1 MQAAPLSP
9 LAQLLWYK
17 LIQIENRERWPEYV
31 TVPNQDLTTL
41 INVSQ
46 RNTAAKARTEL
57 VDTGYLIYTPG
68 RKGAPGRYTLR
79 LLNSRY
85 RFTDKSYND
94 LDEYFGMTPEV
105 KEQIIRLTGE
115 LFAENLP
122 DHIPTGNDLKNVYE
136 AICNQNQDDEGN
148 WSIEIDGRKKSDLLY
163 AFQCAANA
171 NAVNWNYIFGVL
183 KNINLGG
190 ETIEHP

>member
-31 TVPNQDLTTL
+31 TVSNQDLTTL

-46 RNTAAKARTEL
+46 RNTVAKARTEL
-57 VDTGYLIYTPG
+57 VDTGYLYYTPG
-68 RKGAPGRYTLR
+68 RKGAPGRYRLR
-79 LLNSRY
+79 LLNSMY

-94 LDEYFGMTPEV
+94 LDEYFGMTPEI
-105 KEQIIRLTGE
+105 KEQIIRLTAE

-122 DHIPTGNDLKNVYE
+122 EHTPTGNDLKNVYE
-136 AICNQNQDDEGN
+136 VVCNHSKDDEGN
-148 WSIEIDGRKKSDLLY
+148 WSIEMDGRKKSDLFY

-190 ETIEHP
+190 ENFEYT